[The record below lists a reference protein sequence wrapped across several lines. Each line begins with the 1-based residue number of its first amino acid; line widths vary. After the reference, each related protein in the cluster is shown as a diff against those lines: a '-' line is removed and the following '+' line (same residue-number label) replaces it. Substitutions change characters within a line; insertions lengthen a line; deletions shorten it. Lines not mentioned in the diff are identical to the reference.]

1 MPSQIAA
8 AVGAWSPFAILGGTL
23 VTMIVAVSLA
33 EVGSRFEATG
43 GPYLYARTAFGRF
56 VAFEVGWMQWFT
68 RVTSHASVANGLALA
83 LGYYWAGAAQG
94 IGRVAVIT
102 IITAVLTLVN
112 VVGIKQGS
120 RTVNAL
126 TIAKLV
132 PLGLFI
138 VIGVFFISPA
148 RFTALPSV
156 SLEQAST
163 AALLTIFVFGG
174 YEVLTVPAGESTDPR
189 RHVPFA
195 LVTTVI
201 VVGAVTILCQVV
213 AVGTLDNLAAS
224 TTPLAD
230 AAAGFLGGPGALLI
244 GLGALASMTGNL
256 AGQILTGS
264 RMLYAL
270 AEQGDLPRG
279 LAKIHTGYRTPV
291 NAILFTAGVALA
303 LALSGSFA
311 WLAIASAVARLVTYG
326 VSCAAAVALGR
337 PGRAGPGGRG
347 AVRVAVL
354 APRARARRA
363 HRRRAGRQRVAG
375 ATGVGRGRRSPRARC
390 CSWQAG
396 SRWPPRLHSL
406 REVVD
411 MNVRRI
417 LTSLALVLLMAAVA
431 SAQTTPTGTV
441 TGKVTDPEG
450 LVLPGVTVTVTSPAL
465 QGARTAVTSA
475 NGDFILPFL
484 PAGDYKVVFELTGFA
499 TQEQPIRIQVA
510 ETATLN
516 AQMKIGVVDRD
527 RERERGVGGR
537 PTSPH
542 RRRSRPATVGTS
554 STAARGPGG
563 IEGRCCWRRARPGR
577 ARTATS
583 RSRAR
588 CRTRASSC

>member
-1 MPSQIAA
+1 MPLHSDESPAATPGAQAATATLRRALGRWDLAAIGINQTIGGAVFLMPSQIAA

-83 LGYYWAGAAQG
+83 VGYYWAGAAQG
-94 IGRVAVIT
+94 AGRVA
-102 IITAVLTLVN
+102 IIVGSTAVLTLVN
-112 VVGIKQGS
+112 VAGIRQGS
-120 RTVNAL
+120 RMVNAL
-126 TIAKLV
+126 TVAKLV

-138 VIGVFFISPA
+138 VTGVFFISPA

-156 SLEQAST
+156 SFEQAST

-174 YEVLTVPAGESTDPR
+174 YEVLTVPAGESTNPR

-201 VVGAVTILCQVV
+201 VVGAVTLLCQIV
-213 AVGTLDNLAAS
+213 AVGTLDHLAAS

-244 GLGALASMTGNL
+244 GFGALASMTGNL

-279 LAKIHTGYRTPV
+279 LAKIHTGHRTPV

-311 WLAIASAVARLVTYG
+311 WLAVASAVARLVTYG

-337 PGRAGPGGRG
+337 PGRAGLAGQALFVSPLSPLVPVLSVTIIVALALSASRAQLASGMAALAAGALLFLLGRRPASAG
-347 AVRVAVL
+347 VRV
-354 APRARARRA
+354 
-363 HRRRAGRQRVAG
+363 
-375 ATGVGRGRRSPRARC
+375 
-390 CSWQAG
+390 
-396 SRWPPRLHSL
+396 
-406 REVVD
+406 
-411 MNVRRI
+411 
-417 LTSLALVLLMAAVA
+417 
-431 SAQTTPTGTV
+431 
-441 TGKVTDPEG
+441 
-450 LVLPGVTVTVTSPAL
+450 
-465 QGARTAVTSA
+465 
-475 NGDFILPFL
+475 
-484 PAGDYKVVFELTGFA
+484 
-499 TQEQPIRIQVA
+499 
-510 ETATLN
+510 
-516 AQMKIGVVDRD
+516 
-527 RERERGVGGR
+527 
-537 PTSPH
+537 
-542 RRRSRPATVGTS
+542 
-554 STAARGPGG
+554 
-563 IEGRCCWRRARPGR
+563 
-577 ARTATS
+577 
-583 RSRAR
+583 
-588 CRTRASSC
+588 

>member
-1 MPSQIAA
+1 VLQLRCFTSRGDTPLNEDRPPAATATLRRALGRWDLAAIGINQTIGGAVFLMPSQIAA

-83 LGYYWAGAAQG
+83 TGYYWAGAEQG
-94 IGRVAVIT
+94 VGRVAVIT
-102 IITAVLTLVN
+102 VITAALTLVN
-112 VVGIKQGS
+112 VAGIRQGS

-156 SLEQAST
+156 SFEQAST

-174 YEVLTVPAGESTDPR
+174 YEVLTVPAGESKDPR

-201 VVGAVTILCQVV
+201 VVGAVTMLCQVV

-270 AEQGDLPRG
+270 AEQGDLPAG
-279 LAKIHTGYRTPV
+279 LARIHPRYRTPV

-311 WLAIASAVARLVTYG
+311 WLAIVSAVARLVTYG
-326 VSCAAAVALGR
+326 VSCGAAVALGR
-337 PGRAGPGGRG
+337 PGRAGRAGAALFVSPFSPLLPVLGVVIVAALAASASRAQLASGVAALGAGAILFLAGRRAPPARGASPGPGTPGG
-347 AVRVAVL
+347 
-354 APRARARRA
+354 
-363 HRRRAGRQRVAG
+363 
-375 ATGVGRGRRSPRARC
+375 
-390 CSWQAG
+390 
-396 SRWPPRLHSL
+396 
-406 REVVD
+406 
-411 MNVRRI
+411 
-417 LTSLALVLLMAAVA
+417 
-431 SAQTTPTGTV
+431 
-441 TGKVTDPEG
+441 
-450 LVLPGVTVTVTSPAL
+450 PGPS
-465 QGARTAVTSA
+465 Q
-475 NGDFILPFL
+475 
-484 PAGDYKVVFELTGFA
+484 
-499 TQEQPIRIQVA
+499 
-510 ETATLN
+510 
-516 AQMKIGVVDRD
+516 
-527 RERERGVGGR
+527 
-537 PTSPH
+537 
-542 RRRSRPATVGTS
+542 
-554 STAARGPGG
+554 
-563 IEGRCCWRRARPGR
+563 
-577 ARTATS
+577 
-583 RSRAR
+583 
-588 CRTRASSC
+588 